1 MSDGVTFKV
10 NLEGLSRVTNKKKA
24 QDRRTDMEKSNSI
37 EMESHGESLC
47 DTIATPGDRMDV
59 ELRKKEA

>member
-1 MSDGVTFKV
+1 MSDGITFKV
-10 NLEGLSRVTNKKKA
+10 NLEGLSRVTNKKNA
-24 QDRRTDMEKSNSI
+24 QDRTDMEKSNSI
-37 EMESHGESLC
+37 EMDSHGESLC